1 MRIRIT
7 AAIGD
12 DASLLI
18 KQEQSILVISGPR
31 KHDLHSRECRDD
43 SFIFFKEK
51 GECIIRC
58 LQDRDAEKVLAGN
71 RKRMQSRLRDGDAN
85 YVLGELGTA
94 GRLKCQQKARSG
106 DPIIVGCEIFRPVR
120 ILTALEICF
129 RLFSGRRIERPG

>member
-71 RKRMQSRLRDGDAN
+71 RKRMQSRFRDGDADS
-85 YVLGELGTA
+85 VLGELGTA

-106 DPIIVGCEIFRPVR
+106 DPIIVGCEIFRPVK
-120 ILTALEICF
+120 F
-129 RLFSGRRIERPG
+129 